1 MLNITEMKGTQ
12 KTILVLRGMEA
23 HTPLI
28 KAIYT

>member
-1 MLNITEMKGTQ
+1 MLNIPEIKGIQ
-12 KTILVLRGMEA
+12 KTILALRGMEA